1 MNSGNGM
8 PGASHSQ
15 DAGDQYGRA
24 ASQSVRDI
32 QEIIA
37 QLEVVTRKLAFP
49 LRGVPVPRG
58 NANPDEPGAPEAPEA
73 PEAPG
78 CR

>member
-1 MNSGNGM
+1 MKSGNGM
-8 PGASHSQ
+8 PGASHSH

-24 ASQSVRDI
+24 ASQPVRDI

-58 NANPDEPGAPEAPEA
+58 NADPDEPAA

-78 CR
+78 R

>member
-15 DAGDQYGRA
+15 DAGDQHGCA
-24 ASQSVRDI
+24 ASQPVRDI

-49 LRGVPVPRG
+49 RRGVPVPRG
-58 NANPDEPGAPEAPEA
+58 NADADE

-78 CR
+78 R